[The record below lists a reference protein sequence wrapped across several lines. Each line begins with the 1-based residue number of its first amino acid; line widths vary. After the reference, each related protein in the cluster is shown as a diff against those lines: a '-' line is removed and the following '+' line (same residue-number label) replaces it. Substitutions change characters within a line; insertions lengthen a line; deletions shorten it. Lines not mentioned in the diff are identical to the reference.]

1 MHDRLPSSPSSLH
14 HGESLP
20 ALSSITAYCLCNR
33 PLPRRRASPVLSA
46 RHACLRRLRCLDIF
60 FFSFPSLPQA
70 ERRSSTL
77 PTDILVALRLAAAFS
92 PPHRRE
98 AARSFT
104 QPTEQEAGQSV
115 ARPVAKPLLYPPSPP
130 PFSRLTFSL
139 PLRLPPA
146 VSSTTKAPTLNLKRL
161 AQVRRCVCVC
171 VCACAHLIPSP
182 LCPWPLPPLAPL
194 RTCTCTRSRSLFREQ
209 IRQAR
214 PQDRVPVP
222 AATTHPPGGPD
233 RDLLGLS
240 TVPVRAGPWDLES
253 SAVGTLET
261 SIPKRSV

>member
-1 MHDRLPSSPSSLH
+1 M
-14 HGESLP
+14 
-20 ALSSITAYCLCNR
+20 T
-33 PLPRRRASPVLSA
+33 
-46 RHACLRRLRCLDIF
+46 F